1 MKEVRLNKQLEEKEA
16 IIQMLKAKYE
26 EDTGKALTI
35 VKSKQNIGVLMTR
48 YQVRHKLY
56 KQAKDSRASHHC
68 NTKISMQ
75 LHSSTK

>member
-35 VKSKQNIGVLMTR
+35 VKSKQNIG
-48 YQVRHKLY
+48 
-56 KQAKDSRASHHC
+56 
-68 NTKISMQ
+68 N
-75 LHSSTK
+75 